1 MAGYDDT
8 RKKIIDTLMGRP
20 NGTEI
25 QPENHQDYALN
36 MLNYIRSLELAL
48 TSTLV
53 GIADEDTS
61 PIQPDMSNVCYLA
74 GVAQERTVTFQ
85 NFRDYQGQPISITTG
100 EMQAY
105 FVILLWNKQYWSMQA
120 LPTTIVSHAENAY
133 FYYRYNIRQ
142 TYSSLEAMEADKSN
156 PVGIDGRYIKQ
167 GEIVSVVNN
176 SDTSKNGFYSYTG
189 SGWQFQA
196 GFNFQIENSFGD
208 DVNNGISQ
216 DFFTRQVQG
225 RTILPIDISELNT
238 LGNNAD
244 FTGYGIYKVI
254 TKDEVGNTASI
265 HGLLEVIAE
274 GTNKVYT
281 QRYYTH
287 DLLNDAGDGFS
298 GTDLN
303 TAYVYERS
311 YSRDTEQWAPWRNI
325 IVDDFG
331 TSATEPISQKFFT
344 EQVQNRTLV
353 LVTVEDESDINDIIE
368 QGIYKINVI
377 VYGTVRN
384 SYLLFV
390 SHDSS
395 STEIVTSQQV
405 KIDEGDIYIRTGT
418 VAKDKTV
425 SWKQWNNMLFKN
437 ETLSENEYD
446 ALTYKDNDTF
456 YFTFE
461 DE

>member
-1 MAGYDDT
+1 MAGYEDT
-8 RKKIIDTLMGRP
+8 KQLIIDALMGRP

-25 QPENHQDYALN
+25 QPENQQAYELN
-36 MLNYIRSLELAL
+36 MLDYIRSIEMAT
-48 TSTLV
+48 TSTLI
-53 GIADEDTS
+53 GIAEGETV
-61 PIQPDMSNVCYLA
+61 PIQPNNANVCYLA

-85 NFRDYQGQPISITTG
+85 NFRDYQGKPISITTG

-105 FVILLWNKQYWSMQA
+105 FVILLWNKQYWSVQT
-120 LPTTIVSHAENAY
+120 LPTAIVSHAETAY
-133 FYYRYNIRQ
+133 FYYRYTIRQ
-142 TYSSLEAMEADKSN
+142 TYSSFAAMEADKSN

-189 SGWQFQA
+189 VGWQFQA
-196 GFNFQIENSFGD
+196 GFNFQIDNSFGD
-208 DVNNGISQ
+208 NVNNGISQ
-216 DFFTRQVQG
+216 DFFTQQVKG

-238 LGNNAD
+238 LGSNAD
-244 FTGYGIYKVI
+244 FTDYGIYKVI
-254 TKDEVGNTASI
+254 AKDEAGNTTSI
-265 HGLLEVIAE
+265 HGLLEVIADT
-274 GTNKVYT
+274 TNKVCT

-287 DLLNDAGDGFS
+287 DLLNDTNNGFA
-298 GTDLN
+298 GTDIN
-303 TAYVYERS
+303 TTYVYERS
-311 YSRDTEQWAPWRNI
+311 YSRDTGEWTAWRNVI
-325 IVDDFG
+325 APDFG
-331 TSATEPISQKFFT
+331 TSMTKPISQKFFT

-353 LVTVEDESDINDIIE
+353 VVTVEDESDIDNIIE
-368 QGIYKINVI
+368 QGVYKINVI
-377 VYGTVRN
+377 SYGTVRN
-384 SYLLFV
+384 SYMLFV

-425 SWKQWNNMLFKN
+425 SWKQWNNVLFKN
-437 ETLSENEYD
+437 VTLSENEYD
-446 ALTYKDNDTF
+446 SLTYKDNDTF